1 MNHRGEGGIQGR
13 MLLPDRA
20 RLEKQSFL
28 LLVAGIG
35 VSVTPGLPEG
45 LGFPGQG
52 AGPLRLRHG
61 DSVSCGLGLV
71 VTWAPCVLVSGAGCD
86 MLEGQGPCARRQTH
100 MQYHQGTGRSVR
112 SSFPEG

>member
-35 VSVTPGLPEG
+35 VNVTPGLPEG
-45 LGFPGQG
+45 LGFAGQG

-71 VTWAPCVLVSGAGCD
+71 VTWGPRVRCLGLVVTCWKAKDPVHIGKHTCSTTK
-86 MLEGQGPCARRQTH
+86 GQG
-100 MQYHQGTGRSVR
+100 GVLGL
-112 SSFPEG
+112 G